1 MILSN
6 VHRVGSNEAGN
17 ISISHGLITDTAVH
31 AAHHPKLVFDNA
43 IVFPGLI
50 NSHDHLDFNLFPQ
63 LGHHIYHNYTE
74 WGNYIHRYYK
84 PEIDAILN
92 IPLALRTA
100 WGVYKNMLCGVTTV
114 VNHGNELELKDV
126 PINVMQNCQSLHSV
140 RFEKHWKRRLN
151 NPLKLTARVAIHT
164 GEGTDE
170 AACDEIEQLIHWN
183 LLHRELIGIHGVAM
197 TPKQARSFKA
207 LVWCPQSNYF
217 LLGTTAPVHRLK
229 DYVPIIFGTDSTL
242 TGDWNIWEHI
252 RQARKTTY
260 LSDKELLANL
270 TTNPAKVW
278 GINSG
283 VIAPGNDADL
293 VVARLKNGQSTMNSL
308 FDVDPADIL
317 LVMSKG
323 NIRLFDEM
331 LYSQLDSIDKSRYS
345 KIMIN
350 KVYKY
355 VYGDLPG
362 LMKQIQAYHHHIQF
376 PVTAS

>member
-6 VHRVGSNEAGN
+6 VYRVGSSEACNVN
-17 ISISHGLITDTAVH
+17 ISNGLITANSVNTAY
-31 AAHHPKLVFDNA
+31 APTLVFDNA

-74 WGNYIHRYYK
+74 WGDHIHRNYK
-84 PEIDAILN
+84 TEIDAVLD
-92 IPLALRTA
+92 IPINLRA
-100 WGVYKNMLCGVTTV
+100 EWGVYKNLLCGVTTV
-114 VNHGNELELKDV
+114 VNHGDELELKDA
-126 PINVMQNCQSLHSV
+126 PITVIQQCQSLHSV

-151 NPLKLTARVAIHT
+151 NPLKLAAQVAIHT

-170 AACDEIEQLIHWN
+170 DACDEIEELIHWN

-197 TPKQARSFKA
+197 TPRQAKSFKA

-252 RQARKTTY
+252 RLARKTTY
-260 LSDKELLANL
+260 LTDKELLANL
-270 TTNPAKVW
+270 TINPAKVW
-278 GINSG
+278 GTNSG
-283 VIAPGNDADL
+283 IISPGNDADL
-293 VVARLKNGQSTMNSL
+293 VVARLKNEQNIGNSL
-308 FDVDPADIL
+308 FDVNPVDIL
-317 LVMSKG
+317 LVVSKG

-331 LYSQLDSIDKSRYS
+331 LYSQLDSIDKSQFS
-345 KIMIN
+345 KIRIN
-350 KVYKY
+350 NVYKY
-355 VYGDLPG
+355 VYGNLPG
-362 LMKQIQAYHHHIQF
+362 LMRHIQTYHHHIQF
-376 PVTAS
+376 PVTSN